1 MSREGKFQGL
11 HQNLRNSYFRVFR
24 VMGKVSYEMQGV
36 QGPLDS
42 LQGYQGPLDTLYTR
56 VVLGIKMKM
65 HAYSKH

>member
-1 MSREGKFQGL
+1 
-11 HQNLRNSYFRVFR
+11 
-24 VMGKVSYEMQGV
+24 MGKVSYEMQGV

-56 VVLGIKMKM
+56 VVLGTKMKM